1 MRLLLKALAHLPLP
15 LLYACGRFVY
25 AITFHVARWRR
36 DQVERGLANAFPMKM
51 PADRAAIMRQS
62 YRNSADMMMETLWG
76 FGAAQ
81 DALRRRV
88 VFENPDIVKAC
99 AEAGQSVM
107 LLAPHFCNWEWL
119 LLAGGARF
127 GLPIF
132 AVYQPHRLA
141 SVDGFLRSARER
153 FGVKLIP
160 RTEFVYELMA
170 RVGQPRGYALIADQT
185 PRRSDRA
192 HWTRFL
198 HQDTAFYVG
207 ADKIAK
213 FLDAP
218 VLYAAMRRV
227 RRGYYSVRLDVLA
240 EPPYEAGEGE
250 VIMERFARRL
260 EQAVMATP
268 ADWLWI
274 QKRWKYTRRADG

>member
-1 MRLLLKALAHLPLP
+1 MRLLLKMLTYLPLP
-15 LLYACGRFVY
+15 VLYACGRFLY
-25 AITFHVARWRR
+25 AFTFHIARWRR
-36 DQVERGLANAFPMKM
+36 NQVERDLANALPDKT
-51 PADRAAIMRQS
+51 PADRAAIMKRS
-62 YRNSADMMMETLWG
+62 YRNSADMMMEAIWG
-76 FGAAQ
+76 FGAHP

-88 VFENPDIVKAC
+88 VFENPEIVKRC
-99 AEAGQSVM
+99 ADARQSVM
-107 LLAPHFCNWEWL
+107 ILAPHFCNWEWL

-132 AVYQPHRLA
+132 AVYQPQRLA
-141 SVDGFLRSARER
+141 GVDRFLRSARER
-153 FGVKLIP
+153 FGVKVIP
-160 RTEFVYELMA
+160 RNEFVYELMA
-170 RVGQPRGYALIADQT
+170 RAGQPRGYALIADQT
-185 PRRSDRA
+185 PRRQDRT

-227 RRGYYSVRLDVLA
+227 RRGHYAVRFDVLA
-240 EPPYEAGEGE
+240 EPPYEAGEDE

-260 EQAVMATP
+260 EQAVVEAP

-274 QKRWKYTRRADG
+274 QKRWKYARQPDG